1 MMPVEVDDVDRA
13 LLRLLQ
19 QNNQGTVRALAE
31 QVGVSA
37 PTCLRRIRALRQAGV
52 IRHDTALLDPAKLG
66 LGLLCYAEVAL
77 HLHSAPAVQTFGLR
91 MRQLPHVLACDEI
104 AGEADFLLQ
113 VLVKDMAAFSDFA
126 QAHLAS
132 DSNVRSYRSL
142 FVIRQHKD
150 EHRLPI

>member
-1 MMPVEVDDVDRA
+1 MPVDVDEVDRA

-19 QNNQGTVRALAE
+19 ENNQRTVRALAE

-91 MRQLPHVLACDEI
+91 MRELPQVLACSEI
-104 AGEADFLLQ
+104 AGEADFLLH
-113 VLVKDMAAFSDFA
+113 VIVKDMAAFSDFA
-126 QAHLAS
+126 RTHLAS
-132 DSNVRSYRSL
+132 DSNVKSYRSL
-142 FVIRQHKD
+142 FVIRQHKV